1 MSTETTK
8 ATVSTISS
16 SGFDVERIRRD
27 FPILGL
33 RIGDN
38 PLVYLDNAAT
48 TQKPQVL
55 IDALNKFYSEQ
66 NANIH
71 RGVYFLSEKATD
83 AYEKSRIRISDF
95 INASDAREI
104 IFLRGTTEAINL
116 VAQSFGRRFFQKDDE
131 VIISILEHHAN
142 IVPWQIIC
150 ELTGAKL
157 KVIPMDDRGE
167 LNLDAY
173 EKMLNDRTRMV
184 AITHISNAIGTVNPV
199 KEMIEKAHQWDVPV
213 LIDGAQ
219 SVPHLPIDVS
229 RLDCDFFVFSGH
241 KIFGPTGVG
250 VLYGK
255 EKWLRE
261 MPPYQ
266 GGGEMIRTVTME
278 KTTFKD
284 IPDKFE
290 AGTPDIS
297 GVIGLSV
304 AIDYFESLGI
314 EAIQAHENDLL
325 KYGTEALEQ
334 VSGLKIMGNA
344 PDKSNVLSF
353 VLTDVHPHDIGT
365 FLDSEGIAVRAGHHC
380 AQPLMNRLGVSAT
393 ARASLCFYN
402 TREEIDK
409 LTTNL
414 IKIKK
419 FFNG

>member
-8 ATVSTISS
+8 ASVSTIQN

-27 FPILGL
+27 FPILDL
-33 RIGDN
+33 RIGDH

-48 TQKPQVL
+48 TQKPRVL
-55 IDALNKFYSEQ
+55 IDSLNKFYAEQ

-83 AYEKSRIRISDF
+83 AYEKSRVRIANF
-95 INASDAREI
+95 INAAAAREI

-157 KVIPMDDRGE
+157 KVIPMDDRGV

-173 EKMLNDRTRMV
+173 EKMLSDCTRMV

-219 SVPHLPIDVS
+219 SVPHFPIDVS
-229 RLDCDFFVFSGH
+229 ALDCDFFVFSGH
-241 KIFGPTGVG
+241 KLFGPTGVG

-325 KYGTEALEQ
+325 NYGTEALEQ
-334 VSGLKIMGNA
+334 VSGLNIMGNA

-353 VLTDVHPHDIGT
+353 VLADIHPHDIGT

-380 AQPLMNRLGVSAT
+380 AQPLMKRLGVSAT
-393 ARASLCFYN
+393 ARASLCLYN

-409 LTTNL
+409 LTANL
-414 IKIKK
+414 LKIKK
-419 FFNG
+419 FFS

>member
-8 ATVSTISS
+8 ASVSTISS

-27 FPILGL
+27 FPILDL
-33 RIGDN
+33 RIGDH

-48 TQKPQVL
+48 TQKPKVL
-55 IDALNKFYSEQ
+55 IDSLSKFYSEQ

-83 AYEKSRIRISDF
+83 AYEKSRARIANF

-150 ELTGAKL
+150 ELTGSKL

-167 LNLDAY
+167 LDLDAY

-199 KEMIEKAHQWDVPV
+199 KVMIEKAHQWDVPV
-213 LIDGAQ
+213 LVDGAQ
-219 SVPHLPIDVS
+219 SVPHFPIDVS
-229 RLDCDFFVFSGH
+229 TLDCDFFVFSGH
-241 KIFGPTGVG
+241 KVFGPTGVG

-266 GGGEMIRTVTME
+266 GGGEMIRTVTMG
-278 KTTFKD
+278 KSTFKD

-304 AIDYFESLGI
+304 AIDYFESLDI
-314 EAIQAHENDLL
+314 EAIQAHESDLL

-380 AQPLMNRLGVSAT
+380 AQPLMKRLGVSAT

-414 IKIKK
+414 LKIQK

>member
-8 ATVSTISS
+8 ASVSTIQN

-27 FPILGL
+27 FPILDL
-33 RIGDN
+33 RIGDH

-48 TQKPQVL
+48 TQKPRVL
-55 IDALNKFYSEQ
+55 IDSLNKFYAEQ

-83 AYEKSRIRISDF
+83 AYEKSRVRIANF
-95 INASDAREI
+95 INAAAAREI

-157 KVIPMDDRGE
+157 KVIPMDDRGV

-173 EKMLNDRTRMV
+173 EKMLSDCTRMV

-219 SVPHLPIDVS
+219 SVPHFPIDVS
-229 RLDCDFFVFSGH
+229 ALDCDFFVFSGH
-241 KIFGPTGVG
+241 KLFGPTGVG

-325 KYGTEALEQ
+325 NYGTEALEQ
-334 VSGLKIMGNA
+334 VSGLNIMGNA

-353 VLTDVHPHDIGT
+353 VLADIHPHDIGT

-380 AQPLMNRLGVSAT
+380 AQPLMKRLGVSAT
-393 ARASLCFYN
+393 ARASLCLYN
-402 TREEIDK
+402 TREEINK
-409 LTTNL
+409 LTANL
-414 IKIKK
+414 LKIKK
-419 FFNG
+419 FFS

>member
-8 ATVSTISS
+8 ASVSTISS

-27 FPILGL
+27 FPILDL
-33 RIGDN
+33 RIGDH

-48 TQKPQVL
+48 TQKPKVL
-55 IDALNKFYSEQ
+55 IDSLSKFYSEQ

-83 AYEKSRIRISDF
+83 AYEKSRARIANF

-150 ELTGAKL
+150 ELTGSKL

-167 LNLDAY
+167 LDLDAY

-199 KEMIEKAHQWDVPV
+199 KVMIEKAHQWDVPV
-213 LIDGAQ
+213 LVDGAQ
-219 SVPHLPIDVS
+219 SVPHFPIDVS
-229 RLDCDFFVFSGH
+229 TLDCDFFVFSGH
-241 KIFGPTGVG
+241 KVFGPTGVG

-266 GGGEMIRTVTME
+266 GGG
-278 KTTFKD
+278 
-284 IPDKFE
+284 
-290 AGTPDIS
+290 
-297 GVIGLSV
+297 
-304 AIDYFESLGI
+304 
-314 EAIQAHENDLL
+314 
-325 KYGTEALEQ
+325 
-334 VSGLKIMGNA
+334 
-344 PDKSNVLSF
+344 
-353 VLTDVHPHDIGT
+353 
-365 FLDSEGIAVRAGHHC
+365 
-380 AQPLMNRLGVSAT
+380 
-393 ARASLCFYN
+393 
-402 TREEIDK
+402 
-409 LTTNL
+409 
-414 IKIKK
+414 
-419 FFNG
+419 